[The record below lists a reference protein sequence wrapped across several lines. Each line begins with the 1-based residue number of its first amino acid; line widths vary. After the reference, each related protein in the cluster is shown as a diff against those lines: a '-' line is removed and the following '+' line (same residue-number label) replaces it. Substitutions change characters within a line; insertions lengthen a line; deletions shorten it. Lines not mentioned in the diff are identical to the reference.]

1 MFRGFRFK
9 LGYLRNRLMNE
20 GRKESN
26 RRITAGNGKKGIKER
41 DINLKR
47 KGFNEVKE
55 GEWVMMWARV

>member
-20 GRKESN
+20 GRKERN

-41 DINLKR
+41 DKSLIR
-47 KGFNEVKE
+47 KGFNEV
-55 GEWVMMWARV
+55 